1 MTEVQSPYT
10 VAALSR
16 KPSGVR
22 GVEFAFLDLNSS
34 ITLCLLFLSLS
45 VFFVVIKL
53 KSRKWGFLVVKNYFL

>member
-22 GVEFAFLDLNSS
+22 GDEFAFLDLNAS
-34 ITLCLLFLSLS
+34 ITLCLCLS
-45 VFFVVIKL
+45 VCIFCGDKIKI
-53 KSRKWGFLVVKNYFL
+53 

>member
-22 GVEFAFLDLNSS
+22 GDEFAFLGLKYS
-34 ITLCLLFLSLS
+34 ITLCLCLSLS
-45 VFFVVIKL
+45 VFFVVIKF
-53 KSRKWGFLVVKNYFL
+53 KSRKWGFLVIKN